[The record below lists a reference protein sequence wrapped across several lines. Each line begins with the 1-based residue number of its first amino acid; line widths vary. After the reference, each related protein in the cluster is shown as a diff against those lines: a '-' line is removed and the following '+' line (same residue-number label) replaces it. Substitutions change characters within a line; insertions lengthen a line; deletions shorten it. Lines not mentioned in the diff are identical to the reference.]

1 MSRRFLTREEARAFY
16 DRFGSKQ
23 DWQRWYEGA
32 AIRELR
38 THGGFEMSGSV
49 IELGCG
55 TGAFAEELL
64 EHDLPTTAQYLG
76 MDSSSTMVALTRK
89 RLARFESRAEILQ
102 TDGSLT
108 FTFPDASFDRFVSN
122 YVLDLLSPDDIQQVL
137 DG

>member
-64 EHDLPTTAQYLG
+64 EHDLPTTARYLG
-76 MDSSSTMVALTRK
+76 MDSSSTMVHSPGNGLPGSKVEPRC
-89 RLARFESRAEILQ
+89 SRQ
-102 TDGSLT
+102 T
-108 FTFPDASFDRFVSN
+108 VH
-122 YVLDLLSPDDIQQVL
+122 
-137 DG
+137 